1 MNWHGIFLKEATQLL
16 AEALRMQLSEQ
27 TEAHTAEKEC
37 LRQSRS
43 PFRFEYEGGSS
54 ISV

>member
-1 MNWHGIFLKEATQLL
+1 MNWHGIFLNEATQLL
-16 AEALRMQLSEQ
+16 AEALRMSEQ
-27 TEAHTAEKEC
+27 TEAHTAKKEC